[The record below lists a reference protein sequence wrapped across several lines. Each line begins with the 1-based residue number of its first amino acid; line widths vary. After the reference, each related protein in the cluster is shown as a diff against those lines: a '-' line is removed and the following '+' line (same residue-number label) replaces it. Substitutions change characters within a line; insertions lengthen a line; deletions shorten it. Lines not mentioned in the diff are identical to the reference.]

1 MQKIHKNVPIIN
13 VGVHIT
19 HPPASRSPPS
29 SILKRSPLQKIEKSN
44 CNHQKP
50 SGLAGACGA
59 DGGDGLALVY
69 RRSDSETMSD
79 DALLESND
87 EGIGTD
93 HLDEKID
100 DNQIR
105 SAKDLEKYLNKDML
119 ECGKMLLQEQVPDVA
134 LPLAQLQLPSI
145 VIQQDGCDKL
155 SPVSSRS
162 ESPISDRHV
171 LGKLSSLFFGKA
183 EQQLPFTD
191 SDGLYDFPSSD
202 GKGSTCV
209 ATQHRKS
216 VGKRKERRSSRAGI
230 PFLN

>member
-1 MQKIHKNVPIIN
+1 M
-13 VGVHIT
+13 HI
-19 HPPASRSPPS
+19 HPPSSRSPPS
-29 SILKRSPLQKIEKSN
+29 SILKRPSSLQKNQEKSN
-44 CNHQKP
+44 CNQKS
-50 SGLAGACGA
+50 SGLGGSNDDTGDGNGACAAAAGN
-59 DGGDGLALVY
+59 ALY
-69 RRSDSETMSD
+69 RRSDSETLSD
-79 DALLESND
+79 EALLESND

-119 ECGKMLLQEQVPDVA
+119 ESGKLLLGQIPNENPTTQHMQ
-134 LPLAQLQLPSI
+134 LQQLQLPSI
-145 VIQQDGCDKL
+145 VIQHEHDDGSKVI

-162 ESPISDRHV
+162 ESPISDRNA

-183 EQQLPFTD
+183 EQHLPFTD

-202 GKGSTCV
+202 GKGSSAGA

-216 VGKRKERRSSRAGI
+216 VGKRKERRSSRAG
-230 PFLN
+230 